1 MFLPE
6 GGMFQVRT
14 VSSVSSGTL
23 SQKPAA
29 PSPPEEDPLTDSEE
43 GQ

>member
-6 GGMFQVRT
+6 GGMFQVQT
-14 VSSVSSGTL
+14 VSSGTL
-23 SQKPAA
+23 SQKPN
-29 PSPPEEDPLTDSEE
+29 PPPPPEEDPLTDSEE

>member
-14 VSSVSSGTL
+14 VSSGTL
-23 SQKPAA
+23 SQKPN
-29 PSPPEEDPLTDSEE
+29 PPPPPEEDPLTDSEE

>member
-14 VSSVSSGTL
+14 VSSGTL